1 MAKNEPLTAKKIAD
15 ALESGALVPAP
26 RGTVKSYVREDGVR
40 VVTEFSLDSISLVPP
55 RHRIS
60 NGSGEIK

>member
-1 MAKNEPLTAKKIAD
+1 MAKSKKITAKKIAD
-15 ALESGALVPAP
+15 ALESGALVPAIN
-26 RGTVKSYVREDGVR
+26 GTVKSSMREDGVL
-40 VVTEFSLDSISLVPP
+40 VVTEFSLDSIGLVPP